1 MTLASLPPIALAQMD
16 VRPGRPDLNLARML
30 DFIGQARQANAE
42 IIVFSELCVCGY
54 LIGDLWEVDALVET
68 ISAVMVNAVGP
79 AASLSVPLVVEAGSG
94 DNWDEAH

>member
-1 MTLASLPPIALAQMD
+1 VHD
-16 VRPGRPDLNLARML
+16 
-30 DFIGQARQANAE
+30 
-42 IIVFSELCVCGY
+42 ELLFETPVK
-54 LIGDLWEVDALVET
+54 EVDALVET